1 MSKEM
6 EVYNRAYQELEEAI
20 LMALDDAYS
29 DGVDMDEAFQQITDY
44 VNESG
49 CGNQTSMCASIY
61 TDWKA
66 DHDFSKK
73 VVYGAF

>member
-1 MSKEM
+1 MNEEM
-6 EVYNRAYQELEEAI
+6 VTYNQAYQELEEAI
-20 LMALDDAYS
+20 LIALDDAYS

-49 CGNQTSMCASIY
+49 CGNQTAMCTSIY
-61 TDWKA
+61 SDWKT